1 MLIYILKERGIFLK
15 EMSRTVKYIENK
27 GKEKKRQLLKVHL

>member
-1 MLIYILKERGIFLK
+1 MLIYIFKGRGIFLK

-27 GKEKKRQLLKVHL
+27 EKEKKRGSF